1 MRTVSINGILNSLST
16 NYNRRNESAGIFE
29 VARVYLP
36 KAVPV
41 TELPDEIPTLTVG
54 MYGKMDFYD
63 IKGVVEHLMV
73 VLGIGDRAEYTVET
87 ELPWMH
93 PGRTASVV
101 IDGVN
106 VGYVGEL
113 HPTVAKNYNIGTKV
127 YLAVLNMEELI
138 KASNMVNVYKPLPK
152 YPAISRDIA
161 MLVKEDVTV
170 KQIADE
176 IRKNGGEYLEEVKL
190 FDVYQ
195 GEQIE
200 KGYKSVAYSISF
212 RSAERT
218 LADADVAD
226 SMQAIL
232 DGLAKELGAQLRD
245 K

>member
-1 MRTVSINGILNSLST
+1 
-16 NYNRRNESAGIFE
+16 
-29 VARVYLP
+29 
-36 KAVPV
+36 
-41 TELPDEIPTLTVG
+41 
-54 MYGKMDFYD
+54 
-63 IKGVVEHLMV
+63 
-73 VLGIGDRAEYTVET
+73 
-87 ELPWMH
+87 MH
-93 PGRTASVV
+93 PGRTASVIV
-101 IDGVN
+101 DGVN
-106 VGYVGEL
+106 VGYLGEL

-152 YPAISRDIA
+152 FPAITRDIA

-218 LADADVAD
+218 LADADVVD